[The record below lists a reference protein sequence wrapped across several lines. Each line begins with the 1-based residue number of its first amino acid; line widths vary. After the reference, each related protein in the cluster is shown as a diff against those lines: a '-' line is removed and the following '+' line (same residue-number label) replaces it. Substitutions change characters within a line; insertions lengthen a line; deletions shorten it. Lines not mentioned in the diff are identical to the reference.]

1 MSDISRTVAQARTTD
16 YQAPRSGALWP
27 PACDT
32 LYYMKLTTAML
43 ADGAHVAGGK
53 LYVLG
58 GQWDRL
64 TVAAFPVQHPCM
76 AVVLVLQVEYTEAPK
91 SYTFT
96 VELTLDGQPQEA
108 KAAGQIAIGHA
119 PVQAR
124 GAPQYVPLAIP
135 FNNVTFGGPGRYE
148 WVIAVDGAEL
158 GRLPIEVSSGFVA
171 GAQPGS
177 AARPTDG

>member
-1 MSDISRTVAQARTTD
+1 
-16 YQAPRSGALWP
+16 
-27 PACDT
+27 
-32 LYYMKLTTAML
+32 MKLSTAML
-43 ADGAHVAGGK
+43 ADAAHVAGGK

-64 TVAAFPVQHPCM
+64 SVAAFPAQHPSM

-91 SYTFT
+91 SYTLT
-96 VELTLDGQPQEA
+96 VELMLDGQPEEA
-108 KAAGQIAIGHA
+108 KATAQIAIGHA

-124 GAPQYVPLAIP
+124 GAPQFVPFAIP

-158 GRLPIEVSSGFVA
+158 GRLPIEVASGFVV

-177 AARPTDG
+177 AAKPADG